1 MKKRKMEI
9 ENRSFNLMLKKG
21 KALIQK
27 PRTVLYIL
35 ETFSGDFDSS
45 ESFWENLGNL
55 SFVEVFLRF

>member
-35 ETFSGDFDSS
+35 ETFSGDFDS
-45 ESFWENLGNL
+45 
-55 SFVEVFLRF
+55 